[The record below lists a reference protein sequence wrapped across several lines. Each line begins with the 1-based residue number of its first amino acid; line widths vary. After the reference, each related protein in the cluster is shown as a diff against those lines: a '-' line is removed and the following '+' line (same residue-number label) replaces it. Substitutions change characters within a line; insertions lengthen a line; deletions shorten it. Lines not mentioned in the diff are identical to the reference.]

1 MAVGLRLTTWDMSW
15 MILQSAKKHLYSIDN
30 EKKSGIIRERKGKK
44 KMKTT
49 SLNTIINSLPRA
61 SGLIWK
67 ITTNK
72 GYVVKIDA
80 ASQNEAVWIAY
91 NDYLIPRSTITKIEN
106 V

>member
-1 MAVGLRLTTWDMSW
+1 MKST
-15 MILQSAKKHLYSIDN
+15 SIN
-30 EKKSGIIRERKGKK
+30 S
-44 KMKTT
+44 
-49 SLNTIINSLPRA
+49 IINSLPRA
-61 SGLIWK
+61 SGLVWK

-106 V
+106 I

>member
-1 MAVGLRLTTWDMSW
+1 M
-15 MILQSAKKHLYSIDN
+15 
-30 EKKSGIIRERKGKK
+30 
-44 KMKTT
+44 MKTT

-67 ITTNK
+67 ITTSK

-106 V
+106 I